1 MNNYV
6 KRSSIINNKSASDS
20 ERRWLINF
28 RAYISMNCTFYF
40 AKLVSW
46 ILINA
51 RIREYFDRSLI
62 ETHQS
67 LSIGRLPLNAKQ
79 DFRRDDFFLRRSEQF
94 RLERRRISCYFN
106 AHTNEPFKIIFRYSV
121 ASLSL
126 RWNACVTDADRRGIQ
141 RARRARGCK

>member
-51 RIREYFDRSLI
+51 RIREYFDRSWI
-62 ETHQS
+62 ESHQS

-79 DFRRDDFFLRRSEQF
+79 DFRRDDFFASIRA
-94 RLERRRISCYFN
+94 ISTWTAPNIVLPQRTHKRTFQN
-106 AHTNEPFKIIFRYSV
+106 HFPIFRSS
-121 ASLSL
+121 SLSAMK
-126 RWNACVTDADRRGIQ
+126 RMRNDADRRGIQ